1 MLFEVFHEKNA
12 LYNFRNEDPKD
23 LTKIVSLSKSIEE
36 RVSLKVNQCQ
46 RYNRF
51 TKCNVLY
58 GV

>member
-12 LYNFRNEDPKD
+12 LYNFRIEDPKD
-23 LTKIVSLSKSIEE
+23 LTEIVSLSKSIEE
-36 RVSLKVNQCQ
+36 RVSLKVNQCR

-51 TKCNVLY
+51 TKCNVLC